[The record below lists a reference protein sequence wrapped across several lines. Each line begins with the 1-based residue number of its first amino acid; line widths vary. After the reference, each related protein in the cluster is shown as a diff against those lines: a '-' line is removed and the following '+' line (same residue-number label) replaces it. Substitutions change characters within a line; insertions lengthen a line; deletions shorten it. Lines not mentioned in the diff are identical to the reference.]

1 MEDQECSVSPSAS
14 AAPRSLAAP
23 PASGDVSRRTKQ
35 TSSTPVRSAKLR
47 VVSSGKENKGRQR
60 RLEAVE
66 KAKAHRSKREALKS
80 KAQNVRQAQTPE
92 QAATTETVL
101 SSFVRPEALSER
113 TPLPVAPGLT
123 SITEATVLEEVPN
136 PEEPVDTSAASVSTS
151 AYASTSGSSS
161 TTPAALANE
170 VETINDLIAT
180 TLASAPLSSPT
191 SAARADGAAE
201 PLNQGQTVITPAA
214 SAPSEDMSLD
224 APVVKDTTPSEPL
237 PQEAPT
243 GGSADVAMEEAIDGT
258 DLPMDTDEPAD
269 DPIAVAPATHRDDAS
284 GQQESGA
291 EEEPQASAD
300 EATDEEAED
309 DDDAGETTSVT
320 EDAPAHEGEEVE
332 HAFPT
337 GGPDSMAV
345 DRGIDDAPTSSD
357 KDVEVPEPTPPKKNV
372 IKIKWRSNMEK
383 IRKREK
389 AEKELEDALAGFT
402 LGSSTSSSTAV
413 DSTRNGA
420 GPSVSL
426 GSSAL
431 FDANPEHVQER
442 EDVELNASIR
452 HLETMVVDGHANGG
466 PSRKGKEKEAA
477 P

>member
-1 MEDQECSVSPSAS
+1 MENQECSTFAS
-14 AAPRSLAAP
+14 AVPRSLAAP
-23 PASGDVSRRTKQ
+23 PASVNVSLRPTTH
-35 TSSTPVRSAKLR
+35 TSSTPVHSTKLR
-47 VVSSGKENKGRQR
+47 VVSSGKENKHRQH

-80 KAQNVRQAQTPE
+80 KAKNVRQAQTPE

-101 SSFVRPEALSER
+101 SSFLRPEAFSELA
-113 TPLPVAPGLT
+113 PLPLAPSLT
-123 SITEATVLEEVPN
+123 STIEATVLREVPSS
-136 PEEPVDTSAASVSTS
+136 EEPVDTPAASLSTP

-161 TTPAALANE
+161 NTPAASADE
-170 VETINDLIAT
+170 VETIIAS
-180 TLASAPLSSPT
+180 TLTPAPVSSPT
-191 SAARADGAAE
+191 SAAPADGHAQ
-201 PLNQGQTVITPAA
+201 LINQAQTVITPAA
-214 SAPSEDMSLD
+214 SAHSDEMSLD
-224 APVVKDTTPSEPL
+224 APTVNDATPSEPF

-269 DPIAVAPATHRDDAS
+269 DPIAVAPVTHQDDAS

-300 EATDEEAED
+300 EATDEEAKGN
-309 DDDAGETTSVT
+309 DDAGENTPVT

-345 DRGIDDAPTSSD
+345 DRGTDDAPTSSD

-372 IKIKWRSNMEK
+372 IKIKWRSHMEK

-413 DSTRNGA
+413 DSASNGA

-426 GSSAL
+426 GSNAL
-431 FDANPEHVQER
+431 FGANPDHIQER

-452 HLETMVVDGHANGG
+452 DLETMVVDGHANGG